1 MKFILQLMIGVL
13 RFVCQHALE
22 FCGYRVLWG
31 EKCVM
36 SQANGSVIKAFQILD
51 LFDDQLLQIGSSD
64 VVSRLGLNTITAHRF
79 LKTLE
84 AAGALVAVSRG
95 HYRLGY
101 KLAELGKRA
110 AGADNLRS
118 ALQPVLDQLTKD
130 VGEATLASSFDGES
144 AICIA
149 RALPDRPMFVSI
161 QLGSHLEAYASA
173 HGKLWLAHLSET
185 ALDAYLERVELK
197 AINEGFV
204 PNRSGLIAELHE
216 IRESGLAFNRGER
229 EPDVYAL
236 AVPVLNPSGKMICG
250 LSVFSSKSRME
261 PLIANDLATKLRAA
275 AKKVQIAFYGTATHA
290 S

>member
-1 MKFILQLMIGVL
+1 
-13 RFVCQHALE
+13 
-22 FCGYRVLWG
+22 
-31 EKCVM
+31 M

-51 LFDDQLLQIGSSD
+51 LFDDQLLQIGTSD
-64 VVSRLGLNTITAHRF
+64 VVSRLRLNTITAHRF

-95 HYRLGY
+95 QYRLGY

-118 ALQPVLDQLTKD
+118 ALQPVLDQLTKE
-130 VGEATLASSFDGES
+130 VGEGTLASTFDGES

-173 HGKLWLAHLSET
+173 HGKLWLAHLSDA
-185 ALDAYLERVELK
+185 ALDAYLDRVELK
-197 AINEGFV
+197 TLNDGFV
-204 PNRSGLIAELHE
+204 PSRSGLVAELHE
-216 IRESGLAFNRGER
+216 IRKTGLAYNRGER

-261 PLIANDLATKLRAA
+261 PLIANDLAARLRAA
-275 AKKVQIAFYGTATHA
+275 AQRVQIAFYGTAAQA